1 MSDEQQLPVPS
12 EKVSTPVPRLS
23 SPSQIQT
30 HGLTAE
36 RAAKIV
42 NQSGSSRMAAL
53 LGIAIV
59 LLLARVLTTPKDEV
73 RRLSEMPLNDE

>member
-1 MSDEQQLPVPS
+1 MSDEKQLPVPS

-30 HGLTAE
+30 HGLPAE
-36 RAAKIV
+36 RAANNV
-42 NQSGSSRMAAL
+42 TQSGYSLMAAL

-59 LLLARVLTTPKDEV
+59 TLFVIVYAFYDQGLPGVDG
-73 RRLSEMPLNDE
+73 